1 MSINLANLS
10 ILKKH
15 LEKYPHA
22 NLVAVTKNRTI
33 EDIEQLLKMNI
44 IHFGENRVQEAES
57 KFTKINSFYELHL
70 IGPLQTNKV
79 KQALYLFDV
88 IQSID
93 RKKLVDTICRIKKI
107 DLKIKTRSFF
117 LQVNIG
123 DEAQKSGISIDE
135 LPSLY
140 SYCTHKGLNIDG
152 LMCIPP
158 NQKDPTFFF
167 EKMQMLKKKI
177 NSELKLSMGMSQD
190 YEIALKKGADF
201 VRVGSLIFNEN

>member
-10 ILKKH
+10 ILKKY

-44 IHFGENRVQEAES
+44 SRFGENRVQEAES

-140 SYCTHKGLNIDG
+140 SYCIHKGLNIDG

>member
-1 MSINLANLS
+1 M
-10 ILKKH
+10 
-15 LEKYPHA
+15 
-22 NLVAVTKNRTI
+22 VAVTKNRTI
-33 EDIEQLLKMNI
+33 EDIDQLLKMNI
-44 IHFGENRVQEAES
+44 SRFGENRVQEAES

-140 SYCTHKGLNIDG
+140 SYCIHKGLNIDG

>member
-33 EDIEQLLKMNI
+33 EDIDQLLKMNI
-44 IHFGENRVQEAES
+44 GHFGENRVQEAES

-70 IGPLQTNKV
+70 IGSLQTNKV
-79 KQALYLFDV
+79 KQALHLFDV
-88 IQSID
+88 IQSVD
-93 RKKLVDTICRIKKI
+93 RKKLVDSICRIKKI

-123 DEAQKSGISIDE
+123 DEVQKSGISIDE

-140 SYCTHKGLNIDG
+140 SYCIDKGLNIDG

-158 NQKDPTFFF
+158 NQKDPSLFF

-177 NSELKLSMGMSQD
+177 NNELKLSMGMSQD
-190 YEIALKKGADF
+190 YEIALKNGADF